1 MGVILLPDSLV
12 PSDFIVSEVTM
23 LRQSFSVGVWGLLC
37 AFEMYVVR
45 IEIFTTQLARRTP
58 ATVRLCIQVNG
69 QYDS

>member
-1 MGVILLPDSLV
+1 
-12 PSDFIVSEVTM
+12 M